1 MSEHTEH
8 PEQHDVQNGHPET
21 TRAAASAAA
30 GADGS
35 GGAGGPVPETLRFFG
50 TTWLR
55 RDRGYAARRVAVAV
69 GSLVTAVAACLV
81 LRFAY
86 DGIELAKVGSFVGLL
101 VVVVFAVCSA
111 VAFRKTWE
119 GFSRRPADPA
129 REESLRSFK
138 AIGFIGSLIAY
149 FLRSLYEAPGETLRR
164 KEYEQAVVEYERRRT
179 TRSGNPAARR
189 GASGGSGSGGGAK
202 RKRAKRG

>member
-1 MSEHTEH
+1 MSEHPEH
-8 PEQHDVQNGHPET
+8 PEQHDVQHGHPET
-21 TRAAASAAA
+21 TPAPAAATASVVAPE
-30 GADGS
+30 
-35 GGAGGPVPETLRFFG
+35 AGGPGGPEPEALRFFG
-50 TTWLR
+50 TTWVG
-55 RDRGYAARRVAVAV
+55 RDRGYAARRFGVSF
-69 GSLVTAVAACLV
+69 GSLVTAFAACLV

-149 FLRSLYEAPGETLRR
+149 FIRSLHEAPGETLRR

-189 GASGGSGSGGGAK
+189 GGNGGAGGAK
-202 RKRAKRG
+202 RKRARRA